1 MKIFLIAG
9 EESADIHGSNM
20 IRHLKKMADFS
31 LYGTGGIR
39 LKSLGQEQ
47 YFDINQMTI
56 IGLDEILKKSPLI
69 LNMFKTLKAKLIEVN
84 PDLVILVDYPGF
96 NLKFAKI
103 AKKLGFKVVY
113 YIAPQVWAWH
123 YSRVKKI
130 KSFVDLVLCI
140 LPFEEELFKKEGIN
154 AKYIGNPIADNIIIN
169 YKSKVEFKKTFGL
182 DKKLTI
188 GLLPGSRRKEIYN
201 LMPEIIKA
209 YEKLKDDY
217 DFVLAR
223 ALNVE
228 ESLIKHYTDG
238 TSINLLSGFTYDV
251 MKYSD
256 LLWICSGTATLEAAI
271 LQTPMILLYKVG
283 KITEFLGRILI
294 KTSFIGLPNI
304 IAGKE
309 IIPELIQK
317 EMNFSNILQHTNK
330 ILKNETNI
338 KADLRQLSNYF
349 LNLNPSENAAKEIYS
364 FLLK

>member
-31 LYGTGGIR
+31 LYGTGGTR

-56 IGLDEILKKSPLI
+56 IGLDEILKKSSLI
-69 LNMFKTLKAKLIEVN
+69 FNMFKTLKNKLIEKN
-84 PDLVILVDYPGF
+84 PDLVILIDYPGF
-96 NLKFAKI
+96 NLRFAKI
-103 AKKLGFKVVY
+103 AKKLGFKVAY

-130 KSFVDLVLCI
+130 REYVELVLCI

-154 AKYIGNPIADNIIIN
+154 AKYVGNPIIDNIMIK
-169 YKSKVEFKKTFGL
+169 YKSKAEFKKDFSL
-182 DKKLTI
+182 DKKITI
-188 GLLPGSRRKEIYN
+188 GILPGSRRKEINN

-209 YEKLKDDY
+209 YETLKDKY

-223 ALNVE
+223 ASNVDK
-228 ESLIKHYTDG
+228 SLIEHYTQN
-238 TSINLLSGFTYDV
+238 TSIKVLDDKNYDV

-283 KITEFLGRILI
+283 KITEFLGRIVI
-294 KTSFIGLPNI
+294 KTNFIGLPNI
-304 IAGKE
+304 IADKQ
-309 IIPELIQK
+309 IIPELIQG
-317 EMNFSNILQHTNK
+317 EMNSDNILHHTNQ
-330 ILKNETNI
+330 ILKNEINI
-338 KADLRQLSNYF
+338 KDDLKQLSNYF

-364 FLLK
+364 LLVK

>member
-31 LYGTGGIR
+31 LFGTGGAR

-56 IGLDEILKKSPLI
+56 IGLDEIVKKSSLI
-69 LNMFKTLKAKLIEVN
+69 FNMFKTLKAKLVEVN
-84 PDLVILVDYPGF
+84 PDLVVLIDYPGF
-96 NLKFAKI
+96 NLRFAKI

-123 YSRVKKI
+123 YSRINKI
-130 KSFVDLVLCI
+130 REYVDLVLCI
-140 LPFEEELFKKEGIN
+140 LPFEEELFKAERIN
-154 AKYIGNPIADNIIIN
+154 AKYVGNPIIDNIKIKYSSKDEFI
-169 YKSKVEFKKTFGL
+169 KSFGL
-182 DKKLTI
+182 DNKLTI
-188 GLLPGSRRKEIYN
+188 GILPGSRRKEIDN

-209 YEKLKDDY
+209 YKNLKDRY
-217 DFVLAR
+217 NFVLAK
-223 ALNVE
+223 ASNVDK
-228 ESLIKHYTDG
+228 SLIEQYTES
-238 TSINLLSGFTYDV
+238 TSIKVLEDANYDV

-294 KTSFIGLPNI
+294 KAKFIGLPNI
-304 IAGKE
+304 IANKQ
-309 IIPELIQK
+309 IIPELIQG
-317 EMNFSNILQHTNK
+317 EMNCDNILHHTNQMLGNMTTVK
-330 ILKNETNI
+330 DDLK
-338 KADLRQLSNYF
+338 RLSNYF
-349 LNLNPSENAAKEIYS
+349 LNLNPSEIAAKEIYS
-364 FLLK
+364 LLA